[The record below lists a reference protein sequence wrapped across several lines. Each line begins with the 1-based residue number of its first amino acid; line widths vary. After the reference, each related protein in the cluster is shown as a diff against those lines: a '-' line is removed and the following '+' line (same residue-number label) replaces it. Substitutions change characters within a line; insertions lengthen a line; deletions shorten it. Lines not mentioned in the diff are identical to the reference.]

1 LSSASG
7 SSRRTTKK
15 SVKSQSSRAK
25 RR

>member
-1 LSSASG
+1 LNSASRT
-7 SSRRTTKK
+7 SRRTTKK